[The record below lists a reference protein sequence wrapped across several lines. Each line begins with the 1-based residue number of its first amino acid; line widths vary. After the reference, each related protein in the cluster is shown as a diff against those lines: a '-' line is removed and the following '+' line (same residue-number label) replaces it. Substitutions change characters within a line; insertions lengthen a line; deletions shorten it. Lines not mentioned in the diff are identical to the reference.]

1 MELEDMYG
9 LIVMSLV
16 RKARKKAITE
26 AIEMTEELIKKFV
39 GYKIQGAKGT
49 ECEILNDGFVVRT
62 MEGTMKGKIG
72 DYLMKGVEGELY
84 VCDREVFYKT
94 YEFIDG

>member
-1 MELEDMYG
+1 MKLEDMF
-9 LIVMSLV
+9 
-16 RKARKKAITE
+16 RKARKKTITE
-26 AIEMTEELIKKFV
+26 AIEMTEELIKESV